1 MLNRRHLRVKVMQV
15 LYAFQQ
21 SDVKDIRLQ
30 EKNLITSIDKVF
42 EMYISLL
49 ALINDVVQYA
59 EIDAIDRSNKH
70 LPSEDDLNANVKI
83 LDNLFIKLLLNNS
96 EYLQSVKKYKTSWDF
111 DPELARSLFTS
122 LKATE
127 EYKAY
132 IQNPDQDLHSDKD
145 LIKFIFKKIILKS
158 TLAQQAFEE
167 KHLNWQVDQDVLQA
181 MIAKTLKNFSD
192 ASSEQK
198 LAQVSAN
205 WNEDREFVLDLYHK
219 TIAND
224 KAYQEMIVGK
234 TQNWD
239 ADRIALMD
247 ILLMKMALAEMIY
260 FTSIPVKVT
269 INEYL
274 EVAKEFSTPKS
285 NSFINGILDKIL
297 DDLKADGKIRKYGR
311 GLM

>member
-21 SDVKDIRLQ
+21 SEVRDIRLQ
-30 EKNLITSIDKVF
+30 EKNLIGSIDKVF

-59 EIDAIDRSNKH
+59 ETNATERANKY
-70 LPSEDDLNANVKI
+70 LPSEEDLNASVKI
-83 LDNLFIKLLLNNS
+83 MDNLFIKLLLNNQ
-96 EYLQSVKKYKTSWDF
+96 EYLQAVKKYKTSWDF
-111 DPELARSLFTS
+111 DPELARSLFMT
-122 LKATE
+122 LKASD
-127 EYKAY
+127 EYKEY
-132 IQNPDQDLHSDKD
+132 LHNPVHDLHTDKD

-158 TLAQQAFEE
+158 TLAQQALEE

-181 MIAKTLKNFSD
+181 MVAKTLKNFSGITGT
-192 ASSEQK
+192 QK

-205 WNEDREFVLDLYHK
+205 WVEDKEFVLDLFQK

-224 KAYQEMIVGK
+224 EAYQQLIAAK
-234 TQNWD
+234 TKNWE
-239 ADRIALMD
+239 ADRIAMMD
-247 ILLMKMALAEMIY
+247 VLLMKMALAEMIY
-260 FTSIPVKVT
+260 FTSIPIKVT

-274 EVAKEFSTPKS
+274 EIAKEFSTPKS

-297 DDLKADGKIRKYGR
+297 ADLNAEGKIRKYGR

>member
-21 SDVKDIRLQ
+21 AEVKDIHQ
-30 EKNLITSIDKVF
+30 HEKSLLKSVDQVF

-59 EIDAIDRSNKH
+59 EIDAQDRANKH
-70 LPSEDDLNANVKI
+70 LPTEEDLNASLK
-83 LDNLFIKLLLNNS
+83 LMDNLFIKLLLNNQ
-96 EYLQSVKKYKTSWDF
+96 EYLNAVKKYKVSWSF
-111 DPELARSLFTS
+111 DPELARSLFMT
-122 LKATE
+122 LKASE

-132 IQNPDQDLHSDKD
+132 LQNPTQDLHSDKD
-145 LIKFIFKKIILKS
+145 IIKFIFKKIILKS
-158 TLAQQAFEE
+158 TLAQQALEE

-181 MIAKTLKNFSD
+181 MIAKTLKNFS
-192 ASSEQK
+192 SENEVSK
-198 LAQVSAN
+198 LAEVSSN
-205 WNEDREFVLDLYHK
+205 WSEDKEFIIDLFQK

-224 KAYQEMIVGK
+224 DAFQKMIATK
-234 TQNWD
+234 TKNWE
-239 ADRIALMD
+239 ADRIAMLD
-247 ILLMKMALAEMIY
+247 VILMKMALAEMVY

-274 EVAKEFSTPKS
+274 EIAKEFSTPKS

-297 DDLKADGKIRKYGR
+297 DDLKAEGKIRKFGR

>member
-1 MLNRRHLRVKVMQV
+1 MQV

-21 SDVKDIRLQ
+21 SEIKDIKLQ
-30 EKNLITSIDKVF
+30 EKNLLASVDKVN

-59 EIDAIDRSNKH
+59 EIDAIDRANKH
-70 LPSEDDLNANVKI
+70 LPSEDDLNANLKV
-83 LDNLFIKLLLNNS
+83 LQNQFIKLLLDNTDYQLS
-96 EYLQSVKKYKTSWDF
+96 IKKYKTSWDF
-111 DPELARSLFTS
+111 DPELARSLFMT
-122 LKATE
+122 LKASE

-132 IQNPDQDLHSDKD
+132 LINPVQDLHTDKD
-145 LIKFIFKKIILKS
+145 LIKFIFKKVILKS
-158 TLAQQAFEE
+158 ALAQQALEE
-167 KHLNWQVDQDVLQA
+167 QHLNWQVDQDVLQA
-181 MIAKTLKNFSD
+181 MIAKTLKSFTESD
-192 ASSEQK
+192 QK

-205 WNEDREFVLDLYHK
+205 WIEDKEFVLDLYQK
-219 TIAND
+219 TIANNQT
-224 KAYQEMIVGK
+224 YQDLIAAK
-234 TQNWD
+234 TKNWD

-247 ILLMKMALAEMIY
+247 VLLMKMALAEMIY

-274 EVAKEFSTPKS
+274 EIAKEFSTPKS

-311 GLM
+311 GLL

>member
-21 SDVKDIRLQ
+21 AEVRDIRQQ
-30 EKNLITSIDKVF
+30 EKNLLASVDKVF

-59 EIDAIDRSNKH
+59 EIDSIDRANKH
-70 LPSEDDLNANVKI
+70 LPTEDDLNANLKVM
-83 LDNLFIKLLLNNS
+83 DNLFIKLLLSNQ
-96 EYLQSVKKYKTSWDF
+96 EYLQAVKKYKVSWDF
-111 DPELARSLFTS
+111 DPELARSLFMT
-122 LKATE
+122 LKASE

-132 IQNPDQDLHSDKD
+132 LVNPDQNLHTDKD

-158 TLAQQAFEE
+158 TLAQQALEE
-167 KHLNWQVDQDVLQA
+167 KHINWQVDQDVLQA
-181 MIAKTLKNFSD
+181 MIAKTLKNFS
-192 ASSEQK
+192 SENGENK
-198 LAQVSAN
+198 LAQVSSN
-205 WNEDREFVLDLYHK
+205 WLEDKEFVLDLYHK

-224 KAYQEMIVGK
+224 SAYQEMIAAK
-234 TQNWD
+234 TKNWE
-239 ADRIALMD
+239 ADRIAMMD
-247 ILLMKMALAEMIY
+247 VILMKMALAELIY

-274 EVAKEFSTPKS
+274 EIAKEFSTPKS

-311 GLM
+311 GLI

>member
-30 EKNLITSIDKVF
+30 EKNLIASIDKVF

-59 EIDAIDRSNKH
+59 EIDAIDRANKH

-132 IQNPDQDLHSDKD
+132 LQNPEQDLHSDKD

>member
-59 EIDAIDRSNKH
+59 EIDAIDRSNKN

-158 TLAQQAFEE
+158 TLAQQTFDLPY
-167 KHLNWQVDQDVLQA
+167 LNPYWAQLSLHFWSLLE
-181 MIAKTLKNFSD
+181 KTL
-192 ASSEQK
+192 
-198 LAQVSAN
+198 
-205 WNEDREFVLDLYHK
+205 
-219 TIAND
+219 
-224 KAYQEMIVGK
+224 
-234 TQNWD
+234 
-239 ADRIALMD
+239 ALH
-247 ILLMKMALAEMIY
+247 
-260 FTSIPVKVT
+260 
-269 INEYL
+269 
-274 EVAKEFSTPKS
+274 
-285 NSFINGILDKIL
+285 
-297 DDLKADGKIRKYGR
+297 
-311 GLM
+311 

>member
-21 SDVKDIRLQ
+21 SETKDIGLQ
-30 EKNLITSIDKVF
+30 EKNLLSSIDKVF
-42 EMYISLL
+42 EMYISILV
-49 ALINDVVQYA
+49 LINDVVQYA
-59 EIDAIDRSNKH
+59 DIDAIDRANKH
-70 LPSEDDLNANVKI
+70 RPSEDDLNANLKV
-83 LDNLFIKLLLNNS
+83 LDNQFIQLLLNNN
-96 EYLQSVKKYKTSWDF
+96 EYLQSVKKYRTSWDF
-111 DPELARSLFTS
+111 DPELARSLFAT
-122 LKATE
+122 LKASD
-127 EYKAY
+127 EYKDY
-132 IQNPDQDLHSDKD
+132 LLNPVQDLHTDKD

-167 KHLNWQVDQDVLQA
+167 KHLNWEVDQDVLQA
-181 MIAKTLKNFSD
+181 MIAKTLKNFSGI
-192 ASSEQK
+192 SGEQK

-205 WNEDREFVLDLYHK
+205 WNEDREFVLDLYQK

-224 KAYQEMIVGK
+224 KAYQGMIAGK
-234 TQNWD
+234 TKNWE
-239 ADRIALMD
+239 ADRIAMMD

-274 EVAKEFSTPKS
+274 EIAKEFSTPKS

-297 DDLKADGKIRKYGR
+297 DDLKEEGKIRKFGR
-311 GLM
+311 GLL

>member
-1 MLNRRHLRVKVMQV
+1 MQV

-21 SDVKDIRLQ
+21 SEIKDIKLQ
-30 EKNLITSIDKVF
+30 EKNLLNSVDKVN

-59 EIDAIDRSNKH
+59 EIDAIDRANKH
-70 LPSEDDLNANVKI
+70 LPTEDDLNANLKV
-83 LDNLFIKLLLNNS
+83 LQNQFIKLLLDNTDYQLS
-96 EYLQSVKKYKTSWDF
+96 IKKYKTSWDF
-111 DPELARSLFTS
+111 DPELARSLFMT
-122 LKATE
+122 LKASE

-132 IQNPDQDLHSDKD
+132 LINPVQDLHTDKD
-145 LIKFIFKKIILKS
+145 LIKFIFKKVILKS
-158 TLAQQAFEE
+158 ALAQQALEE
-167 KHLNWQVDQDVLQA
+167 QHLNWQVDQDVLQA
-181 MIAKTLKNFSD
+181 MIAKTLKSFTESD
-192 ASSEQK
+192 QK

-205 WNEDREFVLDLYHK
+205 WIEDKEFVLDLYQK
-219 TIAND
+219 TIANNQT
-224 KAYQEMIVGK
+224 YQDLIAAK
-234 TQNWD
+234 TKNWD

-247 ILLMKMALAEMIY
+247 VLLMKMALAEMIY

-274 EVAKEFSTPKS
+274 EIAKEFSTPKS

-311 GLM
+311 GLL

>member
-1 MLNRRHLRVKVMQV
+1 MQV

-30 EKNLITSIDKVF
+30 EKNLIASIDKVF

-59 EIDAIDRSNKH
+59 EIDAIDRANKH

-132 IQNPDQDLHSDKD
+132 LQNPEQDLHSDKD

>member
-1 MLNRRHLRVKVMQV
+1 MQV